1 MVIPSANMAKTRPK
15 LGGFFEDHEK
25 FKGKH
30 KDFCKIRRIFRRT
43 LGLHLILTLF
53 FKGAAALDTQE
64 LLKTPSQ
71 DSMKVDDG
79 IAQEMLAAL
88 EESEGKFHN

>member
-1 MVIPSANMAKTRPK
+1 MR
-15 LGGFFEDHEK
+15 
-25 FKGKH
+25 
-30 KDFCKIRRIFRRT
+30 
-43 LGLHLILTLF
+43 LILTLF

-79 IAQEMLAAL
+79 IAQKMLAAL